1 MKLKRARPA
10 GSVKLPPLPMAAKTT
25 YMKTRMN
32 APATGLM
39 TEYIAN
45 SQGSVQFDSI
55 CQPSHEAH
63 LNERQWRAAVAFTD
77 AVRLASR
84 LAGRGVPCIEARI
97 GRRRRTRSQVPRGS

>member
-55 CQPSHEAH
+55 CQPSHEAP

-77 AVRLASR
+77 AVWSASR
-84 LAGRGVPCIEARI
+84 LAGRAIPCSE
-97 GRRRRTRSQVPRGS
+97 GRNGLRGRTRKRGQPR